1 VTTPTRGCIYVNASP
16 KTYITSDD
24 PPTMTFHGTIDSL
37 VPISHADS
45 LDVWLE
51 KAGVPHEYHR
61 LKGWPHTMDVSR
73 KVNEYCQ
80 FYMDRF
86 LEEYL

>member
-1 VTTPTRGCIYVNASP
+1 MNASP

-37 VPISHADS
+37 VPISQADS
-45 LDVWLE
+45 LDIWLE